1 MAWRDGRLE
10 YYGEPLSSV
19 VADVS
24 RYSSQPIELVD
35 PQLAQLT
42 FTGTVFTESVD
53 DWLNAIQATFPIR
66 VVTTDDHRVLLMRR

>member
-24 RYSSQPIELVD
+24 RYSNQPIELGD
-35 PQLAQLT
+35 LQLAQLT

-66 VVTTDDHRVLLMRR
+66 AVTTDDHRVLLLRR